1 LGHFY
6 WQDIDDLKSIL
17 RGLGGSVDHLD
28 DENISRAI
36 LEFTI
41 RRQSRGGSG
50 KSFSRSKRLRGGVPE
65 NINCWYGAI
74 DNLKKIRT
82 KHLNKVMVTRTNA
95 IGMLMGLNSDNNLIY
110 LDPPYIWDSRHTAA
124 TNMYKYE
131 MSNADHV
138 ELLDVIKDHKAK
150 ILISGYDSALYRDTL
165 SNNWN
170 VHTKSIVNHSSQN
183 KTKQMKTEYLWT
195 NF

>member
-1 LGHFY
+1 
-6 WQDIDDLKSIL
+6 
-17 RGLGGSVDHLD
+17 
-28 DENISRAI
+28 
-36 LEFTI
+36 
-41 RRQSRGGSG
+41 
-50 KSFSRSKRLRGGVPE
+50 
-65 NINCWYGAI
+65 
-74 DNLKKIRT
+74 
-82 KHLNKVMVTRTNA
+82 
-95 IGMLMGLNSDNNLIY
+95 
-110 LDPPYIWDSRHTAA
+110 
-124 TNMYKYE
+124 MYKYE